1 LINQPNFLTEIG
13 FFILPVSK
21 FREFAMN
28 NYLVFLSI
36 ISVMILVSCASSQ
49 DNGLPQLTTVNQV
62 DLNRYIGLWYEV
74 AKIPNSFQDQCA
86 YGTTAE
92 YTLLKDGRIRVVNT
106 CYDKNDKPD
115 VADGIAKVVDKN
127 SNAKLEVSFFSI
139 LGIRPFWGD
148 YWIIGLDEN
157 YQWAIVGTPSR
168 KYGWVL
174 SRTPV
179 ISDETMREIF
189 EILRSQNYKPETFE
203 ISVQQK

>member
-1 LINQPNFLTEIG
+1 
-13 FFILPVSK
+13 
-21 FREFAMN
+21 MN
-28 NYLVFLSI
+28 NYLVNLLLISI
-36 ISVMILVSCASSQ
+36 IFLASCTSSQ

-62 DLNRYIGLWYEV
+62 DLNKYVGLWYEI

-92 YTLLKDGRIRVVNT
+92 YKLQTDGSLQVINK
-106 CYDKNDKPD
+106 CYDENGEANI
-115 VADGIAKVVDKN
+115 ADGVANVVDKN

-148 YWIIGLDEN
+148 YWIIGLDES
-157 YQWAIVGTPSR
+157 YQWAVVGTPSR

-174 SRTPV
+174 SRTPAL
-179 ISDETMREIF
+179 SDETMREIS
-189 EILRSQNYKPETFE
+189 EILRSQNYNPDTFE